1 MKNPARCLCGAGYQP
16 AAAYKGGFLALLLC
30 LSCVP
35 LSAAD
40 PDWPNVEKHA
50 LDLLQKYVR
59 IASVNPPA
67 NTVEAAALIKGE
79 LEAAGFT
86 PKLYTS
92 GPQGQTNM
100 IVRLPGRD
108 RSKKPLLLL
117 NHFDVVPV
125 DAKAWGAI
133 DPFGALIKDGQ
144 IWGRGSLDMK
154 GLAVEQMT
162 ALIELKRAGI
172 VPPRDI
178 VMLSTADEESNGVL
192 GVQWMLKNHFDE
204 LNPEYVLDEGGAG
217 SRDLFAQGKLIF
229 GIAVGEKQ
237 MLWLRLRAQ
246 GTAGHGSQPIA
257 DNANLILLDAIRKTM
272 ETTNTDKQNP
282 VVEAMLKAAGG
293 SFAANKFTGA
303 IQGNTIS
310 LTTLQSG
317 VGSPVKPNVI
327 PSVAEATLDCRLLP
341 GVNADEFESGIK
353 ARINDRRVTVE
364 RITTPVDAGMSSSE
378 TALFAALRKAL
389 LNAHPDAVVTPM
401 LVPYG
406 TDSVQLR
413 KRGVPAYGFM
423 PMILDTAT
431 VATMHSDQERVP
443 VAEFLRGI
451 RIYFDVL
458 RSEY

>member
-1 MKNPARCLCGAGYQP
+1 MPSCTTRA
-16 AAAYKGGFLALLLC
+16 LALCLLC
-30 LSCVP
+30 AP
-35 LSAAD
+35 LLAAE

-67 NTVEAAALIKGE
+67 NTTEAAALIRSE

-86 PKLYTS
+86 PKLYSS
-92 GPQGQTNM
+92 GPEGQTNM

-133 DPFGALIKDGQ
+133 DPFGAVIKDGQ

-178 VMLSTADEESNGVL
+178 VMLSTVDEESNGVL
-192 GVQWMLKNHFDE
+192 GIQWMMKNHFDE
-204 LNPEYVLDEGGAG
+204 IDPAYVLDEGGAG

-237 MLWLRLRAQ
+237 MLWLRLRAK

-257 DNANLILLDAIRKTM
+257 DNANLILLEAIHRAM
-272 ETTNTDKQNP
+272 ETTNTDRQNP
-282 VVEAMLKAAGG
+282 VVESMLKAAGG
-293 SFAANKFTGA
+293 SFASNKFTGA

-364 RITTPVDAGMSSSE
+364 RLTNPVDAGMSSAE
-378 TALFAALRKAL
+378 TPLFAAIRQAL
-389 LNAHPDAVVTPM
+389 LKAHPDAVVTPM

-413 KRGVPAYGFM
+413 KRGITAYGFM
-423 PMILDTAT
+423 PMVVDAAT

-458 RSEY
+458 KSEY